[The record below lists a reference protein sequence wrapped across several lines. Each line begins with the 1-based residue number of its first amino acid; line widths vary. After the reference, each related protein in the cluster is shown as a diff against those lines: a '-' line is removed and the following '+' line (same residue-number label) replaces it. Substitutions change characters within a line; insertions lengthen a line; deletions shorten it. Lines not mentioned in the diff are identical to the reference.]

1 MFDQRRGNT
10 IVEWLFWKNNIVWRA
25 SLGWNFRILKLRIDN
40 VDNNPFWY
48 MLFYLEPAKLF
59 VYKPKCIF
67 FSFPYFAKSNQERW
81 WQLFLI
87 MEFFSS
93 LICKLVLPCL
103 KLLYIYC
110 TLLNTCL
117 CKWSSVLGGRCS
129 IQIV

>member
-1 MFDQRRGNT
+1 M
-10 IVEWLFWKNNIVWRA
+10 IVEWFPLKKLYCMKSIVI
-25 SLGWNFRILKLRIDN
+25 LGIQLYNFKIKSSKCWN
-40 VDNNPFWY
+40 VVNNPFWY
-48 MLFYLEPAKLF
+48 ILFYLEPAKLF
-59 VYKPKCIF
+59 VDKLKCIF
-67 FSFPYFAKSNQERW
+67 FSFPYFARSNQERR

-93 LICKLVLPCL
+93 LICKLALPCL

-129 IQIV
+129 IQII